1 MGSLKLN
8 FDKKE
13 NKNHSLSASITIAA
27 FSVEEDEKDNYRK
40 ITEKRL
46 RILLIKR
53 NLEPFIGEWALPE
66 HFIDFKIS
74 MEDSAKQC
82 LYEKTGF
89 SSSYLEQLYTFGE
102 TDRDPRGRIISTAYL
117 ALLDKSRQD
126 NPFNKTG
133 KTEKKSW
140 FNLRYELL
148 HSRESLSSNHPILL
162 STYEL
167 ALNNESENITAII
180 EVQKTFIN
188 KALKQKI
195 KIIHSDG
202 IAFDHA
208 EIIAYAI
215 QRLRN
220 KAEYSPIVF
229 SLMPD
234 TFTLTELQQVYEIIL
249 GKELF
254 KANFRRKIYD
264 MVTETPE
271 YKKDAGHRPSKLF
284 RFNPKI
290 LEKL

>member
-27 FSVEEDEKDNYRK
+27 FSIEEDEKDNYRK
-40 ITEKRL
+40 ISKKRL
-46 RILLIKR
+46 RVLLIKR

-102 TDRDPRGRIISTAYL
+102 TERDPRGRIISTAYL

-126 NPFNKTG
+126 NPFNKTS

-148 HSRESLSSNHPILL
+148 HSRESISSNQPTLL

-167 ALNNESENITAII
+167 SLNNESENITAII
-180 EVQKTFIN
+180 EVQKTFLN

-195 KIIHSDG
+195 KIIHSNG

-208 EIIAYAI
+208 KIIAYAI

-220 KAEYSPIVF
+220 KVEYSPIVF

-290 LEKL
+290 SEKL

>member
-66 HFIDFKIS
+66 HFIDFKIN